1 MITNRIAAS
10 LTAAIFAMGMI
21 HVSAT
26 SISEGSLKLDY
37 DNGKLTLYH
46 NGFAAFNDYI
56 PLPPTTSRVKRQK
69 ASRVKTSPRW

>member
-1 MITNRIAAS
+1 
-10 LTAAIFAMGMI
+10 MGLM

-46 NGFAAFNDYI
+46 NGFAAFNDIYSTATYN
-56 PLPPTTSRVKRQK
+56 LGGGDKEHLE
-69 ASRVKTSPRW
+69 